1 MWNFK
6 SRREATFMETGGEH
20 KGMCVMAKRNTCLW
34 NERIMGIKDIPAHS
48 LLIRTL
54 PASTERLWL
63 PACGGR
69 SGLSNDFIVPQ
80 EMILGFD
87 NGSDNSMGYNGL
99 VVAVMI
105 LEI

>member
-1 MWNFK
+1 M
-6 SRREATFMETGGEH
+6 EAGGEH
-20 KGMCVMAKRNTCLW
+20 KEMYVMAKRNTCLW
-34 NERIMGIKDIPAHS
+34 NESKMGTKDIPAHS

-69 SGLSNDFIVPQ
+69 SGLRNYFIAPQ

-87 NGSDNSMGYNGL
+87 NGSDNSMGYKGR
-99 VVAVMI
+99 VVADMI
-105 LEI
+105 RE